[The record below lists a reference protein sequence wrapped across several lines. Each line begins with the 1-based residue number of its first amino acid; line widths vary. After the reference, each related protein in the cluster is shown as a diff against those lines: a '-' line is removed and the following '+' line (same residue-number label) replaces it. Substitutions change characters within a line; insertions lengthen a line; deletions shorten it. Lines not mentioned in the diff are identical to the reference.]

1 MAPPLQAWR
10 RTPINRQFATS
21 SAASRRANRGFSQ
34 TTVPGKA
41 RSSGYR
47 MGYKVGN
54 AYGKL
59 KRTMGPKGMLAAG
72 LLPALAGLGGL
83 IGGLVTKKKKQEGS
97 GGGLWRVMTHQPFL
111 LALASGDDATWRKEI
126 HQANNEQ
133 LRALTDV
140 IRNLYDGVVPLSS
153 QVKLPLKKHIR
164 DIRRLSGLTTPL
176 YERRALLLALGARL
190 LPFLRA
196 GLKALET

>member
-1 MAPPLQAWR
+1 
-10 RTPINRQFATS
+10 
-21 SAASRRANRGFSQ
+21 
-34 TTVPGKA
+34 
-41 RSSGYR
+41 
-47 MGYKVGN
+47 
-54 AYGKL
+54 
-59 KRTMGPKGMLAAG
+59 
-72 LLPALAGLGGL
+72 
-83 IGGLVTKKKKQEGS
+83 
-97 GGGLWRVMTHQPFL
+97 MTHQPFL
-111 LALASGDDATWRKEI
+111 LALANGDATTWRKEI

-196 GLKALET
+196 GLKALKT